1 MIYED
6 DTDYARYTIGEDGIL
21 VASLQ
26 GQPMVINLEAAKK
39 MVSDRKTLG
48 LGDNQLLLI
57 RNDAGFTFDKA
68 ARDYLSGPEGSEGI
82 LAAAILIRNP
92 IDLVTARFMS
102 IFGKPPIPMA
112 YFSDER
118 KAKAWLKKHEMGN
131 GSQ

>member
-21 VASLQ
+21 TASLQ
-26 GQPMVINLEAAKK
+26 GQPLVINLVAARK
-39 MVSDRKTLG
+39 MVSDRKALG
-48 LGDNQLLLI
+48 LDDNQLLLI

-68 ARDYLSGPEGSEGI
+68 ARDYLSGPEGAEGI
-82 LAAAILIRNP
+82 VAAAILIRNP